1 MLGALLISLSLLG
14 VGVTLVLL
22 RVAARGT
29 KKREGLLGE
38 ATADLDRRGLRLLAG
53 GTAFISAMVLLVG
66 VVLAMGSTSRSAPTL
81 THEVVVNVKVALVKE
96 VEPGLCDVEYSFG
109 VGTRTYRE
117 HSGASESFCLLSRAS
132 TGLQAVYPAGSPE
145 EAVLRGY

>member
-81 THEVVVNVKVALVKE
+81 T
-96 VEPGLCDVEYSFG
+96 
-109 VGTRTYRE
+109 
-117 HSGASESFCLLSRAS
+117 
-132 TGLQAVYPAGSPE
+132 
-145 EAVLRGY
+145 